1 MFDQQVLRL
10 EPHGTIGALIQRD
23 ADTLVERWCR
33 RAMEE
38 QPHAA
43 RAHHEVLR
51 DRLPSFLH
59 ALGLTLATSDGAE
72 VHAHHS
78 PALEHGEQRWQAGWS
93 LPEVVLID
101 IGLPG
106 MDGYRLAGEMRARE
120 ATANALLIAVT
131 GYGQAH
137 DRQRSKEAGFDHHLV
152 KPVAFAEI
160 QRAVQGKFE

>member
-1 MFDQQVLRL
+1 MIDPQVLRL

-106 MDGYRLAGEMRARE
+106 MDGYEVTRKLRE
-120 ATANALLIAVT
+120 ALGERVFLVALTGFGQPEDREHARRAGCNA
-131 GYGQAH
+131 
-137 DRQRSKEAGFDHHLV
+137 HLV
-152 KPVAFAEI
+152 KPVDI
-160 QRAVQGKFE
+160 QELTRLLAGLPA